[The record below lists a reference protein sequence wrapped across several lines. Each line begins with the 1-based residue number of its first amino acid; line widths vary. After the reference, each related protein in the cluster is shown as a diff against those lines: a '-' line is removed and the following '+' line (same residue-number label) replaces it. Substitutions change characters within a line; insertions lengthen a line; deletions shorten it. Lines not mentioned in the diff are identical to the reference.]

1 MRNVLERL
9 INLLAML
16 LTATRPLLA
25 DEIRRTIPGYS
36 EGSDD
41 AFHRM
46 FERDKDLLRKVGIPL
61 EMRFTDAWEVEKGY
75 FVDPARYKMA
85 DPGLTD
91 EERAALF
98 IAAQIV
104 RVGGEVA
111 APEAILKLG
120 GTRLTGAVEP
130 FSADLGA
137 EAETLGQLFEAVVER
152 RVVMFRYRGE
162 TRRVAPFGIGHRRGH
177 WYVVGRTANGQRTYR
192 LDRMDAI
199 QLDEDANAFE
209 RPADFDLR
217 AALDAWDLSQETD
230 VKALIRFA
238 PEVAWW
244 ATRQLG
250 GVVGQTGADGAITV
264 EVPVT
269 NLGSFVGWVL
279 TFGDGAEVMA
289 PPELRQ
295 AVINRVRSV
304 A

>member
-120 GTRLTGAVEP
+120 GTRLTGAIEP

-152 RVVMFRYRGE
+152 RVVTFTYRRE
-162 TRRVAPFGIGHRRGH
+162 TRRVAPYGIGHRRGH

-192 LDRMDAI
+192 LDRMEAI
-199 QLDEDANAFE
+199 QLGEDAGAFE
-209 RPADFDLR
+209 RPSDFDLR
-217 AALDAWDLSQETD
+217 AALDAWDLSKETD
-230 VKALIRFA
+230 SKALIRFA

-250 GVVGQTGADGAITV
+250 GIVGQTGADGAITV

-269 NLGSFVGWVL
+269 NVGSFVGWVL

>member
-16 LTATRPLLA
+16 LTAGRPMLA

-36 EGSDD
+36 ESSDD

-46 FERDKDLLRKVGIPL
+46 FERDKELLRRVGIPI
-61 EMRFTDAWEVEKGY
+61 EMRFVDAWEVEKGY
-75 FVDPARYKMA
+75 VVDPARYKMT

-98 IAAQIV
+98 LAAQIV

-120 GTRLTGAVEP
+120 GTHLTGAVEP

-137 EAETLGQLFEAVVER
+137 EAETLGKLFEAVVER
-152 RVVMFRYRGE
+152 RIVTFTYRGQI
-162 TRRVAPFGIGHRRGH
+162 RRVAPYGIGHRRGH
-177 WYVVGRTANGQRTYR
+177 WYVVGRTGSGQRTYR
-192 LDRMDAI
+192 LDRMEKLELGDDA
-199 QLDEDANAFE
+199 ASFE

-217 AALDAWDLSQETD
+217 AALDAWDTTREAD
-230 VKALIRFA
+230 AKAVVRFD
-238 PEVAWW
+238 PSVAWW

-250 GVVGQTGADGAITV
+250 GVVGAPAADGAMTV
-264 EVPVT
+264 EVPVS
-269 NLGSFVGWVL
+269 NVGSFLGWVL
-279 TFGDGAEVMA
+279 TFGDGAEVLS

-295 AVINRVRSV
+295 AVINRVRGV

>member
-36 EGSDD
+36 ESSDD

-104 RVGGEVA
+104 RVGGEVG

-137 EAETLGQLFEAVVER
+137 EAETLGKLFEAVVER
-152 RVVMFRYRGE
+152 RVVTFTYRRE
-162 TRRVAPFGIGHRRGH
+162 TRRVAPYGIGHRRGH
-177 WYVVGRTANGQRTYR
+177 WYVVGLTGNGQRTYR
-192 LDRMDAI
+192 LDRMEAI
-199 QLDEDANAFE
+199 QLDENAGAFV

-217 AALDAWDLSQETD
+217 AALDAWDVSQETE
-230 VKALIRFA
+230 VKALVRFS

-244 ATRQLG
+244 AARQLG
-250 GVVGQTGADGAITV
+250 GVVGKAETDGAMTA

-269 NLGSFVGWVL
+269 NVGSFVGWVL
-279 TFGDGAEVMA
+279 TFGDGAEVIS